1 METHEL
7 PLFMPAACTPFPN
20 GIFFYLHWK
29 KPPVIFLVIQA
40 RNFERI
46 FITPSL
52 SFNTF
57 KTHPRTH
64 IVFLP
69 DDVSLSV
76 STPPNSSPPSSYEL
90 PCLHPWGMEI
100 ASRLRVSQ
108 FYFLLQNPL
117 DCKSPKSQE
126 SAYWFVFLQH
136 CISHIDDSQMTLK
149 LKHHRCF
156 EHGSQTWSKCL
167 PRDYKL
173 FSWKILWLYDM

>member
-1 METHEL
+1 MNCLSLCLLPVLPSQMAYFSISIEKNHLSSFLSYRLETL
-7 PLFMPAACTPFPN
+7 NFYYPISFIQYFQNTSKNSYCVSSWWC
-20 GIFFYLHWK
+20 FFICLY
-29 KPPVIFLVIQA
+29 
-40 RNFERI
+40 
-46 FITPSL
+46 
-52 SFNTF
+52 
-57 KTHPRTH
+57 
-64 IVFLP
+64 
-69 DDVSLSV
+69 
-76 STPPNSSPPSSYEL
+76 PPNSSPPSSYEL